1 MSNNKLYHSYF
12 DTVSTERK
20 STSHRTS
27 PTKNSQEPP
36 KKLSKAFTRQLA
48 KTLATSKKPLH
59 RKRNKKEKH
68 LKRNR
73 PVPATMPKR
82 AAAETYDSDG
92 GFVENEEGDARRSK
106 KKSRANTSNVIKYL
120 PTKGKDKDGGV
131 YWEISGKRRLQLSEF
146 KGNTMVGVR
155 EYYEKDGQALPGKK
169 VS

>member
-1 MSNNKLYHSYF
+1 
-12 DTVSTERK
+12 
-20 STSHRTS
+20 
-27 PTKNSQEPP
+27 
-36 KKLSKAFTRQLA
+36 
-48 KTLATSKKPLH
+48 
-59 RKRNKKEKH
+59 
-68 LKRNR
+68 
-73 PVPATMPKR
+73 MPKR

-106 KKSRANTSNVIKYL
+106 KKSRANTSKDL